1 MRKEQKDVF
10 RKEVGEIVER
20 FRLEKGYSRRKLGEA
35 LGYQGNSAVQVV
47 ARIESGRA
55 GIPKSKIDQL
65 VQILGISNK
74 NFGLSSTKSLKN
86 FISAGGFLGTPGKL
100 LGTTIVDMMDA
111 NDAKTAREA
120 LEDDEENG
128 SNDQNNYDRT
138 DYFDI
143 SRLMKIYRIQKPSQS
158 YSMIEK
164 VNIIDDLADG
174 DNEAFLDILATLDL
188 VPDEVYQAIEEKLTE
203 ILKPGATAK
212 PVSD

>member
-1 MRKEQKDVF
+1 MRKEQKDAF

-20 FRLEKGYSRRKLGEA
+20 FRLEKGFSRRKLGEA

-74 NFGLSSTKSLKN
+74 DFGLSSTKSLKN
-86 FISAGGFLGTPGKL
+86 FIAAGGFLGTPGKL

-111 NDAKTAREA
+111 NEAKVVREA
-120 LEDDEENG
+120 LEDEDNG
-128 SNDQNNYDRT
+128 SNEQNNYDRT

-143 SRLMKIYRIQKPSQS
+143 SRLMKIYRVQKQAKS

-164 VNIIDDLADG
+164 IDIIDNLAEG
-174 DNEAFLDILATLDL
+174 DNDAFLDILTTLDL
-188 VPDEVYQAIEEKLTE
+188 VPDDVYQAIEERLTE
-203 ILKPGATAK
+203 LLQSGSNTKTAAK
-212 PVSD
+212 